1 MIRSTVVFKHISDFN
16 GLYINKNRK
25 KKKEKRS
32 LKKERKRS
40 LVLAD
45 SNVTDSFVY
54 NTAVLLRKI
63 MLRIKADGNIC

>member
-16 GLYINKNRK
+16 GLYINKNR

-63 MLRIKADGNIC
+63 MLRIKADENIC

>member
-1 MIRSTVVFKHISDFN
+1 MGFTLIRIE
-16 GLYINKNRK
+16 

-63 MLRIKADGNIC
+63 MLRIKADENIC